1 MESFISS
8 VLAVNYE
15 VAYWVVIMAIAIIL
29 EISTVNLI
37 TIWFGVG
44 AVVAVILSYCGVPMV
59 GQIVAFFIVSFAC
72 MLILKPLRDN
82 IIKGKGKTLN
92 SLIGKK
98 CLISKIPDNKGVLKV
113 RLNGV
118 DWNAE
123 IYEKLNDIDVSDKV
137 YDVDMPMYITQIN
150 GNTLVVSDK
159 PPKND

>member
-8 VLAVNYE
+8 VLTVNYE
-15 VAYWVVIMAIAIIL
+15 VVIWVTVMAIAIIL

-37 TIWFGVG
+37 TIWFSVG

-59 GQIVAFFIVSFAC
+59 AQIVAFFIVSFAC

-82 IIKGKGKTLN
+82 IIKGKGKTLD

-137 YDVDMPMYITQIN
+137 YDVDMPMYIMQIN

>member
-1 MESFISS
+1 MDAFIGG

-15 VAYWVVIMAIAIIL
+15 VIIWVTVMAIAIIL

-37 TIWFGVG
+37 TIWFGIG
-44 AVVAVILSYCGVPMV
+44 AVVAILLSYCGVPMPV
-59 GQIVAFFIVSFAC
+59 QIVVFFIVSFAC

-82 IIKGKGKTLN
+82 LIKGKGKTLD
-92 SLIGKK
+92 SLVGRK
-98 CLISKIPDNKGVLKV
+98 CLISKIPDTKGMLKV
-113 RLNGV
+113 KINGV

-123 IYEKLNDIDVSDKV
+123 IYEKLNGIDISNNV
-137 YDVDMPMYITQIN
+137 YDVDMPMYIMEVN